1 MELESR
7 INELEKRVCILEMN
21 EETLKQEMNAFEKA
35 TQNSLIN
42 IYELFKMQDIINKTV
57 FLNNE

>member
-7 INELEKRVCILEMN
+7 INELEKRVRILEAN

-42 IYELFKMQDIINKTV
+42 IYKLFKMQDSINKTI